1 MVVLKTEEENPE
13 LGFRIGGYLLSNL
26 GYSDDTG
33 ILGTKEDTLQKYF
46 EDFQRNSLEV
56 GLKINVEKTKLM
68 AIGKKER
75 SVNIIAGSNKI
86 EQKESFEY
94 LVIQLSTKGDQ
105 EEAVNH

>member
-1 MVVLKTEEENPE
+1 
-13 LGFRIGGYLLSNL
+13 
-26 GYSDDTG
+26 
-33 ILGTKEDTLQKYF
+33 
-46 EDFQRNSLEV
+46 
-56 GLKINVEKTKLM
+56 M

-94 LVIQLSTKGDQ
+94 LGIKFSTKGDQ